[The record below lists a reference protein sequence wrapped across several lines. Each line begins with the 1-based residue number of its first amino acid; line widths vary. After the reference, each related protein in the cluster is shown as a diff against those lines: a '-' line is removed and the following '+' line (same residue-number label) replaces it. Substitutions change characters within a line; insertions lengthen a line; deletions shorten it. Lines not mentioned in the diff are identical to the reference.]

1 MAATAIWDIRGR
13 LDHVLDYAEN
23 PEKTKN
29 PDWDKENNAD
39 MADVME
45 EAMRQ
50 AQVRGLADVIEY
62 ATEDAK
68 TEQQYFVSSINCAKQ
83 TARKEMIL
91 TKKQWK
97 KEDGIAAY
105 HGYQSFA
112 PGEGTPELAH
122 KIGVELARR
131 LWGDRFEV
139 IVATH
144 LNAKC
149 IHNHFVL
156 NSVSFKDGK
165 RYYDNKASYALMRR
179 TSDELCREYSLSV
192 IQPKYAG
199 QTKHYVEWK
208 VEQEGRPTWRS
219 TIRGDVDKA
228 VMAAMSF
235 PAFLRALRDM
245 GYEVKTGVKHMA
257 VRPPGKERFVR
268 LRSLGPQY
276 TEEAIRMR
284 ILRQQKQEYA
294 PAKQTIPRR
303 RYLGLFVLS
312 HRITWRGLRALY
324 YYYLHKLRQA
334 PHVPSAPYLLREDL
348 RQIDKLSGHAKFLN
362 RYKIETLTSLEAHKA
377 RRQKD
382 ITALLSE
389 RTDVRNERRR
399 TNTTPERDKE
409 LSGRLR
415 EIASLLGQYRKEVR
429 LCGEIP
435 ARAARLRE
443 TIQNIHAERKK
454 EMMKHEPFRRR
465 GGSGREHDGTRR

>member
-105 HGYQSFA
+105 NGYQSFA

-179 TSDELCREYSLSV
+179 ISDELCREYSLSV

-312 HRITWRGLRALY
+312 HRITWR
-324 YYYLHKLRQA
+324 
-334 PHVPSAPYLLREDL
+334 
-348 RQIDKLSGHAKFLN
+348 
-362 RYKIETLTSLEAHKA
+362 
-377 RRQKD
+377 
-382 ITALLSE
+382 
-389 RTDVRNERRR
+389 
-399 TNTTPERDKE
+399 
-409 LSGRLR
+409 
-415 EIASLLGQYRKEVR
+415 
-429 LCGEIP
+429 
-435 ARAARLRE
+435 
-443 TIQNIHAERKK
+443 
-454 EMMKHEPFRRR
+454 
-465 GGSGREHDGTRR
+465 